1 MKMQAIR
8 SAVAVVVLVC
18 LSHWSMAATVQVVRL
33 KGTVSGQV
41 GTGPEQTLRA
51 GDTVQQGT
59 TISTGQNS
67 NVVLRFDD
75 GQVVALKSLS
85 RFTIESY
92 SYDAKSPGAGRIILS
107 LLSGGMRAIT
117 GLVANTNHSN
127 FALKTPVATIGI
139 RGTDF
144 LTVLS
149 QGLYN
154 KINAGSIG
162 VTSSQGTRV
171 FAAPQY
177 VFTASPAVLPATVAP
192 TALPAGIFT
201 ELEAIVMTGAAGGA
215 SAGAGLGLSP
225 GTALGVGAAIA
236 IGVGAAAAAASGDED
251 TVTPS
256 SHH

>member
-1 MKMQAIR
+1 MRAMR
-8 SAVAVVVLVC
+8 SAVVMVMLVC
-18 LSHWSMAATVQVVRL
+18 FTNWTMAATVQVVRL
-33 KGTVSGQV
+33 KGTVTGQM

-51 GDTVQQGT
+51 GDTVKQGT

-92 SYDAKSPGAGRIILS
+92 RYDAKDPGAGQMIMS

-117 GLVANTNHSN
+117 GLVANTNRSS

-154 KINAGSIG
+154 KLNAGSIS
-162 VTSSQGTRV
+162 VTSSQGTQV
-171 FAAPQY
+171 FAAGQY
-177 VFTASPAVLPATVAP
+177 VFTASPAVLPASIAP

-201 ELEAIVMTGAAGGA
+201 ELEAIAVTGVAGSA
-215 SAGAGLGLSP
+215 SAGAGIGLSP
-225 GTALGVGAAIA
+225 GAALGVAGVIAVGVGAA
-236 IGVGAAAAAASGDED
+236 VAAGSGDDD

-256 SHH
+256 THH